1 MNNNFVTMA
10 IKNNFLNEDF
20 SYVNAT
26 LQSLSSLDC
35 IIFWIKEL
43 IKNNNIIMN
52 NLQASLTKEFYLLI
66 FGLYSGQLVDS
77 TKIIFHFRNKSQQI
91 YNKDIAKDP
100 FHFLYYLLEL
110 LHLENNCPINP
121 NYNIDLY
128 KNQIFQNKTNDNE
141 IYKLF
146 CNYYQQTTNSAI
158 SQYFYN
164 IEKYQINCQFCHTI
178 YYYAFK
184 TIFRFEIDKYRI
196 YRDKSCPMRKGYNLN
211 LNECF
216 FYYQEGKQCQCTF
229 CGNQNATDMRK
240 IFTSTQVIIIDL
252 KRNNHTY
259 KCDIDFDLQIDL
271 LADNYI
277 IPHSKLPKFNT
288 KYNLKA
294 VVSLYNNGKPKYS
307 SYISINNNWYR
318 YMDLKNKNGVK
329 RLQNICELR
338 EHEPQLL
345 IYELENTQKNF
356 LNPFYNRINK
366 GNNNIFSM
374 QQLFLMQMKQMLIK
388 QQLFQKMQ
396 QNLMYQNININPYIK
411 KNNND
416 NLTIEFLVIP
426 ENYNSLNKDENIIR
440 LHVKSEDTI
449 EKVIDNFFNKLEK
462 PKEAIEEFKFNG
474 NVIDIK
480 SQVKLKDFGITND
493 SKIYATKAPDF
504 DHLNLSKS
512 SFCFLF

>member
-1 MNNNFVTMA
+1 MNSIINMINMNIMNNNFVTMA

-184 TIFRFEIDKYRI
+184 TIFRFEIDKY
-196 YRDKSCPMRKGYNLN
+196 KRKGYNLN
-211 LNECF
+211 LKECF
-216 FYYQEGKQCQCTF
+216 FYYQAGKQCQCTI
-229 CGNQNATDMRK
+229 CGNPNATDMRQ

-271 LADNYI
+271 LAGNYI
-277 IPHSKLPKFNT
+277 VPYSKQPKFNT

-294 VVSLYNNGKPKYS
+294 VVSLSNDGMSKYLA
-307 SYISINNNWYR
+307 YISKNNSWYR
-318 YMDLKNKNGVK
+318 YKNNDVQKIQNFFYLK
-329 RLQNICELR
+329 EY
-338 EHEPQLL
+338 EPQLL
-345 IYELENTQKNF
+345 IYELEKTQQNF

-374 QQLFLMQMKQMLIK
+374 QQLFLMQMQQMQMK
-388 QQLFQKMQ
+388 QQLFQIMQ
-396 QNLMYQNININPYIK
+396 QNLMLQSINFNPNIK
-411 KNNND
+411 K
-416 NLTIEFLVIP
+416 
-426 ENYNSLNKDENIIR
+426 
-440 LHVKSEDTI
+440 
-449 EKVIDNFFNKLEK
+449 
-462 PKEAIEEFKFNG
+462 
-474 NVIDIK
+474 
-480 SQVKLKDFGITND
+480 
-493 SKIYATKAPDF
+493 
-504 DHLNLSKS
+504 
-512 SFCFLF
+512 

>member
-1 MNNNFVTMA
+1 
-10 IKNNFLNEDF
+10 L
-20 SYVNAT
+20 
-26 LQSLSSLDC
+26 
-35 IIFWIKEL
+35 
-43 IKNNNIIMN
+43 
-52 NLQASLTKEFYLLI
+52 
-66 FGLYSGQLVDS
+66 
-77 TKIIFHFRNKSQQI
+77 H
-91 YNKDIAKDP
+91 
-100 FHFLYYLLEL
+100 YLLEL
-110 LHLENNCPINP
+110 LHLENNCAINP
-121 NYNIDLY
+121 NFNIQLY
-128 KNQIFQNKTNDNE
+128 ENQIYQNKNNDNMV
-141 IYKLF
+141 YNLF
-146 CNYYQQTTNSAI
+146 CNYYKQTTNSTI

-164 IEKYQINCQFCHTI
+164 IEKYQINCQICRQTI
-178 YYYAFK
+178 YFYSYK
-184 TIFRFEIDKYRI
+184 KIFRFEIDKYRMF
-196 YRDKSCPMRKGYNLN
+196 RDEACPNRKGYNLS

-216 FYYQEGKQCQCTF
+216 LCYQGGKQCQCTI
-229 CGNQNATDMRK
+229 CGNPYATDMRK

-252 KRNNHTY
+252 NRNNHTF
-259 KCDIDFDLQIDL
+259 KCDVDFDLYIDL
-271 LADNYI
+271 LEGNYI
-277 IPHSKLPKFNT
+277 IPHSQESMFNT
-288 KYNLKA
+288 KYKLKA
-294 VVSLYNNGKPKYS
+294 VVSLYYNGMPKYFAD
-307 SYISINNNWYR
+307 ICINNNWYR

-426 ENYNSLNKDENIIR
+426 ENYNSLNKDEIIIR
-440 LHVKSEDTI
+440 LHVKSEDII

-462 PKEAIEEFKFNG
+462 PKEAIKEFKFNG
-474 NVIDIK
+474 NVIDIN
-480 SQVKLKDFGITND
+480 SQVKLEDFGITND